1 METPEEF
8 EKASHRRG
16 ASLVKEFLQFVVE
29 NKAWWLIPILV
40 CLGGAR
46 NPRRFEFDRRRT
58 VHLYPLLMP
67 GKFVGEN
74 LQFLRQFAFDQ
85 SS

>member
-40 CLGGAR
+40 CLGGLGILVALSS
-46 NPRRFEFDRRRT
+46 T
-58 VHLYPLLMP
+58 VAAPFIYTL
-67 GKFVGEN
+67 F
-74 LQFLRQFAFDQ
+74 
-85 SS
+85 